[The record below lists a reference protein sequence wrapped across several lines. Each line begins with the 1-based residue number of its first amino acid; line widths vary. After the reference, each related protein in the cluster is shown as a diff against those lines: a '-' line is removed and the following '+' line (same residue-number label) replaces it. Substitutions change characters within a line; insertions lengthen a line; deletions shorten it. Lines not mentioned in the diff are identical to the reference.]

1 MKLWQHPRLAGALCA
16 LAVLVCAAAPAVFLA
31 TADAAA
37 LGRTAAVQD
46 LYTAPVPSGDDYYLL
61 RQLTERAAQSQTAYT
76 PLPQGD
82 AAQDRMLYVGAR
94 SDIGGMTASS
104 VYRDTMDAVL
114 QDLAGSGAL
123 APAWAAWA
131 CDWAETGPY
140 TDYDGTQYWLEMPY
154 YATDSL
160 GFITL
165 KRFALDETGTLYT
178 ACSLTMDS
186 RTGAVV
192 DIWLSAPYD
201 YFGGRAA
208 QQAALE
214 AAAEAALEGAATG
227 EADVAA
233 GSAEPSMP
241 DETALHAFAEQAGL
255 AALGDWA
262 VPQDSLYPN
271 ALYSQNGAALI
282 TASLYPYTTM
292 TGSVSG
298 GETAH
303 TRWVYSLTLQPCTAE
318 ELPRAVP
325 ENLPGTP

>member
-1 MKLWQHPRLAGALCA
+1 MPM
-16 LAVLVCAAAPAVFLA
+16 V
-31 TADAAA
+31 
-37 LGRTAAVQD
+37 
-46 LYTAPVPSGDDYYLL
+46 
-61 RQLTERAAQSQTAYT
+61 
-76 PLPQGD
+76 
-82 AAQDRMLYVGAR
+82 DRVLYVGAR

-114 QDLAGSGAL
+114 QDLATSGAL

-214 AAAEAALEGAATG
+214 AAAEATEYQIQTNGDQVNEFLQNLEDEGYEITHPDQ
-227 EADVAA
+227 EAFRDACWDSVY
-233 GSAEPSMP
+233 
-241 DETALHAFAEQAGL
+241 DQFAEQIGADRI
-255 AALGDWA
+255 AA
-262 VPQDSLYPN
+262 V
-271 ALYSQNGAALI
+271 QND
-282 TASLYPYTTM
+282 Y
-292 TGSVSG
+292 
-298 GETAH
+298 
-303 TRWVYSLTLQPCTAE
+303 
-318 ELPRAVP
+318 
-325 ENLPGTP
+325 

>member
-1 MKLWQHPRLAGALCA
+1 
-16 LAVLVCAAAPAVFLA
+16 
-31 TADAAA
+31 
-37 LGRTAAVQD
+37 
-46 LYTAPVPSGDDYYLL
+46 
-61 RQLTERAAQSQTAYT
+61 
-76 PLPQGD
+76 
-82 AAQDRMLYVGAR
+82 MLYVGAR

-114 QDLAGSGAL
+114 QDLAASGGAG
-123 APAWAAWA
+123 PP
-131 CDWAETGPY
+131 TGPPGPA
-140 TDYDGTQYWLEMPY
+140 TGPRPARTPTTTARKYWLEMPY

-214 AAAEAALEGAATG
+214 AAAEAALQATATG
-227 EADVAA
+227 EADAAA
-233 GSAEPSMP
+233 GSAEPPMP
-241 DETALHAFAEQAGL
+241 DEAALHAFAEQAGL

-262 VPQDSLYPN
+262 VPQDSLYPH

-325 ENLPGTP
+325 ETP

>member
-31 TADAAA
+31 AADAAA

-46 LYTAPVPSGDDYYLL
+46 PYTAPVPSGDDYYLL
-61 RQLTERAAQSQTAYT
+61 RQLTERAAQRQTVYT
-76 PLPQGD
+76 PPLQGD

-94 SDIGGMTASS
+94 SDIGGMTADTT
-104 VYRDTMDAVL
+104 YRDTMDAVL
-114 QDLAGSGAL
+114 QDLAESGAL

-214 AAAEAALEGAATG
+214 AAAEAAA
-227 EADVAA
+227 AA
-233 GSAEPSMP
+233 GSAEPPMP
-241 DETALHAFAEQAGL
+241 DEAALHAFAEQAGL

-262 VPQDSLYPN
+262 VPQDSLYPH

-303 TRWVYSLTLQPCTAE
+303 TRWVFSLTLQPCTAE

-325 ENLPGTP
+325 ETLPENP